1 MIYRWIRRFPK
12 VTGTP
17 LQLPYLQEEEHIY
30 RGPMK
35 HFRKHGNGVYIIVKK
50 FSDNSEKVKSV
61 RGEWIQDIMKK
72 GTLVDENGKEQYI
85 TSNVLMMNMR
95 SKKMI
100 TPYLDKNQTIERIRT
115 KSVTSQQILQ
125 QNTNSGNSISSIF
138 DKNKV

>member
-1 MIYRWIRRFPK
+1 
-12 VTGTP
+12 
-17 LQLPYLQEEEHIY
+17 
-30 RGPMK
+30 MK

-95 SKKMI
+95 SKKTI